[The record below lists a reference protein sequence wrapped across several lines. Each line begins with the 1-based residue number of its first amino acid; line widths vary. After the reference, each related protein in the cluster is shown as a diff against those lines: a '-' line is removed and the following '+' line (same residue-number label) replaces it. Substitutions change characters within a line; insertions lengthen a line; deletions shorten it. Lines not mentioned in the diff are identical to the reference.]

1 MKNRDLLNILNTLPK
16 NYSLNYLFKHDEFD
30 LSYHLCAFPF
40 TISYNKES
48 NTVHISNKRGKYT
61 SILLIGDLIKVL
73 KDTDPNADVVFE
85 TYINVGK
92 DSETLITV
100 DEYYIKMSEINDDP
114 KGKYVTIHIIGC
126 LNI

>member
-1 MKNRDLLNILNTLPK
+1 MKTRDLLTILNILPNT
-16 NYSLNYLFKHDEFD
+16 YSLNYSFKHNESDP
-30 LSYHLCAFPF
+30 SYHLSAFPF

-48 NTVHISNKRGKYT
+48 NTVHISNKREKRT

-85 TYINVGK
+85 TYINVGEEC
-92 DSETLITV
+92 ETLITV
-100 DEYYIKMSEINDDP
+100 DEYYIKMSEFNNNP
-114 KGKYVTIHIIGC
+114 KYKYVTIHIIGC